1 MLAATAAAAETLLAM
16 RLLLRLLYS
25 QCALLSAGHS
35 LVSQQR
41 ESVIVRPS

>member
-1 MLAATAAAAETLLAM
+1 MSAAAAAAETLLAM

-35 LVSQQR
+35 IVSSSQSGR
-41 ESVIVRPS
+41 L